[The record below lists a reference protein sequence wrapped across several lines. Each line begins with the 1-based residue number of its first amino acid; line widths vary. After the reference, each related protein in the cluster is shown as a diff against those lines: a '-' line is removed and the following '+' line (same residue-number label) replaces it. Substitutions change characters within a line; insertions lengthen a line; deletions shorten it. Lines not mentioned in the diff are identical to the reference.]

1 MTQNNKQDFAAGY
14 SHADL
19 KALNDTTAAAGTS
32 TTACIRTITISWRIC
47 PTTAITRA
55 C

>member
-19 KALNDTTAAAGTS
+19 KAL
-32 TTACIRTITISWRIC
+32 CIRTITISWRIC